1 MSQLLTFYIQIEM
14 VRSAPADGVGS
25 LTCVVTSVVCGEA
38 LQHEASVAHDDSLS
52 DILPQLFSLN
62 NVECWEEF

>member
-1 MSQLLTFYIQIEM
+1 M

-25 LTCVVTSVVCGEA
+25 LTCVVTGVVCGEA